1 MKLKKEYFL
10 LGAVIIGLCAY
21 LVFKKTDRTL
31 YQLPE
36 LSEVSKDEIS
46 KLQIRTADSTI
57 DMKKKGEAWVI
68 GPKEY
73 PADADRVKDMLD
85 AIASLKLTTLIS
97 ESKNYIRYDLN
108 KAKKLAVKA
117 LSGDTVLREFEIG
130 KTASTYQHTFVK
142 LAGDPNVYH
151 ARGYFRI
158 KFDNTLDEFRN
169 QTVLTFQ
176 KEEIREVKIVNGKD
190 KFIIAGK
197 EVSEKKTENKAEKK
211 SPDAPLKK
219 MVWETVSG
227 KPVDGVKLNR
237 MVSSLSDLECD
248 SYIEDAVKADFKDP
262 VFSVTLKGKKDYTLS
277 VFPMLKADDE
287 YYPAISSESP
297 YVFLLTDSQVDSFK
311 KTVEEEKK
319 AEKTQ

>member
-10 LGAVIIGLCAY
+10 LGAVIVGLCAY
-21 LVFKKTDRTL
+21 LVFKKTDRTH

-36 LSEVSKDEIS
+36 LSEVSKNEIS
-46 KLQIRTADSTI
+46 KLQIKTADSTI
-57 DMKKKGEAWVI
+57 DMKKKGDTWVI

-108 KAKKLAVKA
+108 QAEKLAVKA

-130 KTASTYQHTFVK
+130 KAASTYQHTFVK

-151 ARGYFRI
+151 ARGYFRT

-169 QTVLTFQ
+169 HTVLTFQ
-176 KEEIREVKIVNGKD
+176 KEEIREVEIINGKD

-197 EVSEKKTENKAEKK
+197 EVSEKKTEDKAEKK

-248 SYIEDAVKADFKDP
+248 SYIEDADKAAFKDP
-262 VFSVTLKGKKDYTLS
+262 IFSVTLKGKKNYTLS
-277 VFPMLKADDE
+277 VFPMLKADAE

-297 YVFLLTDSQVDSFK
+297 YVFHLTDSQVDSFK